1 MSVQFILDYF
11 HIDNEAAIEVQ
22 ANEEDV
28 TLQTQRIFQHLREQS
43 AELLRIRLTS
53 EVLYQR
59 FRDFEGWE
67 NVLPAR
73 HKIPRLLL
81 AEKLKIAL
89 PDWLSNEQI
98 VSLNLL
104 KSPSFETRFNSF
116 EENLLAAC
124 HSNLISGN
132 DFGEFIQALSQQT
145 RAFTMLLEDKTIQNY
160 MLNHLEFDL
169 DVERENGMLLL
180 QTLKNVDLTTF
191 VERFTYQQH
200 LFYLRQFAS
209 RYALDLAFP
218 PLEFPASLLS
228 LPRLT
233 LLENQAGVLIE
244 KFIAVLHSVKHK
256 ILSGEISANVL
267 ADLVIVDW
275 SALWT
280 ELSDTLDANSTL
292 ISEALA
298 QKIATF
304 ESSKAIA
311 LAEKLKQGSYSLLT
325 SAASVADV
333 LAWSEGY
340 FEYCR
345 HAFLYKQKLDETING
360 SFTDYLLSQ
369 SARISLSTSNW
380 QQCHQ
385 KITEFLQANY
395 LVIVIMV
402 DALSALNQDLL
413 LAELESLSEQEQ
425 LILDSKMLFS
435 PLPTTTEVGKKAVLT
450 GKPANQFAGDYE
462 KALRETYQPF
472 LQQSTSLKVIQ
483 SYKESSEHL
492 DEFTNLLVYFE
503 NKLDERLHDCIS
515 FEKHRDDIKLI
526 CSQLKTSIRRWTK
539 DAMVLGRDVVFFIT
553 ADHGMTVTQEL
564 YSGESFGEL
573 TKERFF
579 KLKSSHSEIP
589 PDFVKFEHYAI
600 PKKRLRLTADGLLT
614 HGGLTPEEVLIPFV
628 TLTTKTPEP
637 TKASINITLKNS
649 QVRRIG
655 DKKWQIELSLMAN
668 KNVSDIRIKPNGI
681 FQGETSIDS
690 LRANK
695 NQEIILSFNAT
706 NEQQGRTEM
715 ELTIFY
721 FDYVSDSVSRV
732 KASETILKTIAVD
745 FPSALLEKDV
755 SAQNFE
761 DMF

>member
-43 AELLRIRLTS
+43 VELLRVRLTS

-67 NVLPAR
+67 NVLPTK
-73 HKIPRLLL
+73 HKIPRLLF
-81 AEKLKIAL
+81 AEKLTMAL

-104 KSPSFETRFNSF
+104 KSPSFEPRFNSF

-124 HSNLISGN
+124 HLNLISGN
-132 DFGEFIQALSQQT
+132 NFGEFIQALSQQT
-145 RAFTMLLEDKTIQNY
+145 SAFLNLLDDKTIQNY
-160 MLNHLEFDL
+160 VLNHIEFDL
-169 DVERENGMLLL
+169 NIERENGLLLL
-180 QTLKNVDLTTF
+180 QILKNVDLATF
-191 VERFTYQQH
+191 VERFAYQQH

-218 PLEFPASLLS
+218 PLEFPAALLS
-228 LPRLT
+228 LPRLA

-244 KFIAVLHSVKHK
+244 KWIAVLHSLKHK
-256 ILSGEISANVL
+256 MLSDDISANVL

-280 ELSDTLDANSTL
+280 ELNDTLDANPTL
-292 ISEALA
+292 ISETLA

-304 ESSKAIA
+304 GSQKAIL
-311 LAEKLKQGSYSLLT
+311 LAEKLKQGSYPLLT
-325 SAASVADV
+325 SAASVAEV

-369 SARISLSTSNW
+369 SARISLSASSW
-380 QQCHQ
+380 HYCHQ
-385 KITEFLQANY
+385 KITEFLQAEY

-402 DALSALNQDLL
+402 DALSALNQNLL
-413 LAELESLSEQEQ
+413 LAEFESLSEQEQ
-425 LILDSKMLFS
+425 LILDSKMLFA
-435 PLPTTTEVGKKAVLT
+435 PLPTTTEIGKKAVLT
-450 GKPANQFAGDYE
+450 GKPANQFTGDYE

-472 LQQSTSLKVIQ
+472 LPADASLKIIQ

-492 DEFTNLLVYFE
+492 SEYTNLLVYFE
-503 NKLDERLHDCIS
+503 NKLDARLHDCIS
-515 FEKHRDDIKLI
+515 FEKHQDDIKLI

-539 DAMVLGRDVVFFIT
+539 DAISLGRDVVFFIT

-564 YSGESFGEL
+564 YSGETLGE
-573 TKERFF
+573 TSERFF
-579 KLKSSHSEIP
+579 KLKSSQPEIP
-589 PDFVKFEHYAI
+589 SDFVKFENYAI

-637 TKASINITLKNS
+637 TKASINITLKSS
-649 QVRRIG
+649 QARRIG

-668 KNVSDIRIKPNGI
+668 RNVRDIRIKPNGI
-681 FQGETSIDS
+681 FQGEASIDS

-695 NQEIILSFNAT
+695 NQEIILSFST
-706 NEQQGRTEM
+706 SNEQDGLTEM
-715 ELTIFY
+715 ELTILY
-721 FDYVSDSVSRV
+721 SDYVVNT
-732 KASETILKTIAVD
+732 KANEKILKTIAIE
-745 FPSALLEKDV
+745 FPPALLEKD
-755 SAQNFE
+755 SGTQNFE
-761 DMF
+761 GMF

>member
-11 HIDNEAAIEVQ
+11 LIDNEAAIEVQ

-28 TLQTQRIFQHLREQS
+28 ILQTQRIFQHLREQS
-43 AELLRIRLTS
+43 SELLRVRLTS

-67 NVLPAR
+67 NVLPTK
-73 HKIPRLLL
+73 HKIPRLVF
-81 AEKLKIAL
+81 AEKLKMPL

-104 KSPSFETRFNSF
+104 KSPSFESRFNSF

-132 DFGEFIQALSQQT
+132 DFGKFIQALSQQP
-145 RAFTMLLEDKTIQNY
+145 RAFSMLLDDKRIQNY
-160 MLNHLEFDL
+160 VLNHLEFDL

-209 RYALDLAFP
+209 SCALDLAFP
-218 PLEFPASLLS
+218 PLEFSAALLS

-233 LLENQAGVLIE
+233 LPENQAGVLIE

-256 ILSGEISANVL
+256 ILSDEISANVL

-280 ELSDTLDANSTL
+280 ELRDTLDANSSL
-292 ISEALA
+292 ISEELA
-298 QKIATF
+298 QKISTF
-304 ESSKAIA
+304 SSLKACA
-311 LAEKLKQGSYSLLT
+311 LAEKLKQSSYSLLT
-325 SAASVADV
+325 SAASVAEV

-425 LILDSKMLFS
+425 LILDSKMLFA

-450 GKPANQFAGDYE
+450 GKPANQFIGDYE

-472 LQQSTSLKVIQ
+472 LQQPTSLKVIQ

-492 DEFTNLLVYFE
+492 DEYTNLLVYFE

-539 DAMVLGRDVVFFIT
+539 DAMSLGRDVVFFIT
-553 ADHGMTVTQEL
+553 SDHGMTVTQEL
-564 YSGESFGEL
+564 YSGESLGE
-573 TKERFF
+573 TSERFF
-579 KLKSSHSEIP
+579 KLKSLHSEIP
-589 PDFVKFEHYAI
+589 PDFVKFENYAI

-628 TLTTKTPEP
+628 TFTTKTPEP
-637 TKASINITLKNS
+637 TKASINVTLKNS

-681 FQGETSIDS
+681 FQGEASVDS

-715 ELTIFY
+715 EFTILY
-721 FDYVSDSVSRV
+721 CDYVSDSVSRV
-732 KASETILKTIAVD
+732 KANETILKTIAID
-745 FPSALLEKDV
+745 FSVALLEKDV
-755 SAQNFE
+755 SAQRFE
-761 DMF
+761 GMF

>member
-11 HIDNEAAIEVQ
+11 HIDTEFAIEVR

-28 TLQTQRIFQHLREQS
+28 ALQTQRIFQHLRQQS
-43 AELLRIRLTS
+43 SELLRIRLTS

-59 FRDFEGWE
+59 FRHFEGWE
-67 NVLPAR
+67 NVLPTR
-73 HKIPRLLL
+73 KLIPRLVF
-81 AEKLKIAL
+81 AEKLKMVL
-89 PDWLSNEQI
+89 PNWLLNEQI
-98 VSLNLL
+98 VMLNLL
-104 KSPSFETRFNSF
+104 KPESFEMRFNSF

-132 DFGEFIQALSQQT
+132 DFGDFIQALSQQT
-145 RAFTMLLEDKTIQNY
+145 NAFLSLLDDKTIQNY
-160 MLNHLEFDL
+160 VLNHLELDL
-169 DVERENGMLLL
+169 NVERENGMLLL
-180 QTLKNVDLTTF
+180 QTLKNADLATF
-191 VERFTYQQH
+191 VERFAYQQH
-200 LFYLRQFAS
+200 LFYLRQFAN

-228 LPRLT
+228 LPRLE

-244 KFIAVLHSVKHK
+244 KWIAVLHSVKHK
-256 ILSGEISANVL
+256 MLSNDISANVL
-267 ADLVIVDW
+267 AELVIVDW
-275 SALWT
+275 SVLWT
-280 ELSDTLDANSTL
+280 ELNDTLDANPTL
-292 ISEALA
+292 ISETLA

-304 ESSKAIA
+304 GSQKAIL

-325 SAASVADV
+325 SAASVAEV

-369 SARISLSTSNW
+369 SARISLSTSSW
-380 QQCHQ
+380 HYCHQ
-385 KITEFLQANY
+385 KITEFLQAEY

-413 LAELESLSEQEQ
+413 LAEFESLSEQEQ

-435 PLPTTTEVGKKAVLT
+435 PLPTITEIGKKAVLT
-450 GKPANQFAGDYE
+450 GKPANQFTGDYE

-472 LQQSTSLKVIQ
+472 LPADTSLKVIQ
-483 SYKESSEHL
+483 SYKESSQHL
-492 DEFTNLLVYFE
+492 DEYMNLLVYFE

-515 FEKHRDDIKLI
+515 FEKHRDDTKLI
-526 CSQLKTSIRRWTK
+526 CSQLKTSISRWTK
-539 DAMVLGRDVVFFIT
+539 DAISLGRDVVFFIT

-564 YSGESFGEL
+564 YSGESFGEF

-579 KLKSSHSEIP
+579 KLKFSYSEIP
-589 PDFVKFEHYAI
+589 PDFVKFENYAI
-600 PKKRLRLTADGLLT
+600 PKKRLRLTTDGLLT

-628 TLTTKTPEP
+628 TLTTKTPEQL
-637 TKASINITLKNS
+637 KLSINITLKNP
-649 QVRRIG
+649 QARRIG

-668 KNVSDIRIKPNGI
+668 QNVSDIRIKPNGI
-681 FQGETSIDS
+681 FQGEASIDS

-695 NQEIILSFNAT
+695 NQEIILSFSTSND
-706 NEQQGRTEM
+706 QDGLTEM
-715 ELTIFY
+715 EFTILY
-721 FDYVSDSVSRV
+721 SDYVVNT
-732 KASETILKTIAVD
+732 KANEKILKTIAIE
-745 FPSALLEKDV
+745 FPPALLEKD
-755 SAQNFE
+755 SGTQNFE
-761 DMF
+761 GMF